1 MRGDADRPPRVG
13 RALERLALQPLAA
26 LGWVLVHLPAGFGR
40 WVGHRLG
47 DLAYWT
53 LPGRRAVARE
63 NLALAFGAERAS
75 DELDRICR
83 QSFHHLGMTLVEVCA
98 FLFAPPASLLSGV
111 SVEGMDHVKAAMA
124 RGKGVLLL
132 TAHLGNWEL
141 LAPTHVVSGYPL
153 SIVVRPMDSALLD
166 RLVTRVREKSGA
178 ELLRKH
184 RALREVLDA
193 LRGRRMVAILLDQ
206 NATRR
211 EGVFVPFFG
220 RPASTSKSLALLAL
234 RSGAPVLPV
243 FIHREADG
251 THRVVIE
258 PEVPRPGT
266 GDRRR
271 DIVVYTAAFTR
282 RVEDAVRRW
291 PEQWF
296 WVHRRWR
303 TGPA

>member
-1 MRGDADRPPRVG
+1 MAVRIAESALRVLARSLRLLPLPLLLWLG
-13 RALERLALQPLAA
+13 R
-26 LGWVLVHLPAGFGR
+26 
-40 WVGHRLG
+40 RLG
-47 DLAYWT
+47 SLAYWT
-53 LPGRRAVARE
+53 LAGRRALAGE
-63 NLALAFGAERAS
+63 NLALAFGGERGS
-75 DELDRICR
+75 DELDRLCR
-83 QSFHHLGMTLVEVCA
+83 GSFEHLGMTAVEVCA
-98 FLFAPPASLLSGV
+98 SLFASPAAALSRV
-111 SVEGMDHVKAAMA
+111 RVEGLHHLNAAMA

-141 LAPTHVVSGYPL
+141 LAATHGLSGHPL
-153 SIVVRPMDSALLD
+153 SIVVRPLDSSLLD
-166 RLVTRVREKSGA
+166 RLVTRARERSGA
-178 ELLRKH
+178 GVIRKH

-193 LRGRRMVAILLDQ
+193 LRRQRMVGILLDQ

-251 THRVVIE
+251 SHRVVIE
-258 PEVPRPGT
+258 PEVPPPRT
-266 GDRRR
+266 GDHRH
-271 DIVVYTAAFTR
+271 DIVAYTAAFTR
-282 RVEDAVRRW
+282 CVEDAVRRW

-303 TGPA
+303 TRPV